1 MFYYIQNIIQNQ
13 ICMKHLQIIISRKV
27 AISITLMLLNISLKA
42 QINKDYLNS
51 NLGFEERVNILVG
64 QMTLDEKV
72 SQMQDVSVELPR
84 FNIPAYNWW
93 NEGLHGVAR
102 ADVATVFPQA
112 IGMAA
117 TFNDSLLFDVATV
130 ISDEFRA
137 KYNEYQ
143 RLNDYGRYK
152 GLTVWSPN
160 INIFRD
166 PRWGRGQ
173 ETYGEDPYLTSRIGV
188 AFVKGL
194 QGNDSVYLKTIAT
207 PKHYVVHSGPES
219 LRHVFD
225 VNVSEYDFF
234 DTYVPA
240 FEACVKKGGAYS
252 IMSAYNCFRGE
263 STSASNTLLNQ
274 LLRKKWGF
282 KGYVV
287 SDCGAITDVYS
298 THKIV
303 ATPEEAAAL
312 AVKSGCDLECGET
325 YSSLKKAVEKKYI
338 TEKEIDVALKRL
350 FLARFKLGMFDEFEK
365 VPFNKIPPAV
375 NDCAK
380 HRELSIKTALQTIVL
395 LKNERDLLPLNKN
408 LKTIA
413 VIGPNAD
420 DPNVMYGNY
429 NGTPSKYTTILDGIK
444 KQVSPSTKVLYYKAC
459 NIVDRKN
466 AIERVAGCF
475 EDGLKT
481 EYFNNENL
489 SGDPVFTKNSEFID
503 FAIYSSPEKGV
514 QAEHFSV
521 RWTGMLVVPETG
533 NYEFSMKGDDGYRLF
548 IDDNQIISDWTSHIV
563 TTNTYKMQLE
573 KGKKYAFR
581 AEYFNG
587 LYGGQVS
594 LHWMFD
600 DGDPALQTMNAVK
613 DADVIVFVGGLSPTL
628 EGEEM
633 PVDAEGF
640 SGGDRISI
648 NLPSIQT
655 EFLKK
660 LKALGK
666 PIVLVLLNG
675 SALAINWEAE
685 NIPSIVEAWYPG
697 QEGGTAVAD
706 VLFGNY
712 SPAGRLPVTFY
723 KSADQLPP
731 FTDYNME
738 GRTYRYFKQTPLYP
752 FGFGLSYTTFKY
764 SNLNAPKAA
773 RIGENLTISVSVTNK
788 GKTNSDEVVQLYIT
802 DNDGAFP
809 KPIRQLKGFRRVFI
823 KAGETKTVTFD
834 LEAQIFSHINSV
846 GERVISPGTYTL
858 SVGGGQPENR
868 RNNNMEQKIQL
879 TSAEVIID

>member
-1 MFYYIQNIIQNQ
+1 MN
-13 ICMKHLQIIISRKV
+13 HLPTIISRTV
-27 AISITLMLLNISLKA
+27 AMFITLILLNISLNA

-51 NLGFEERVNILVG
+51 NLSFEERVNILVS
-64 QMTLDEKV
+64 QMTLDEKI
-72 SQMQDVSVELPR
+72 SQMQDVSTALPR
-84 FNIPAYNWW
+84 FNIPTYNWW

-102 ADVATVFPQA
+102 VDFATVFPQT

-117 TFNDSLLFDVATV
+117 SFNDNLLFDVATV

-137 KYNEYQ
+137 KYNENQ
-143 RLNDYGRYK
+143 SLKDYGRYK

-173 ETYGEDPYLTSRIGV
+173 ETYGEDPFLTARMGV

-194 QGNDSVYLKTIAT
+194 QGNDPTYLKTIAT

-225 VNVSEYDFF
+225 ANVGEYDFL

-240 FEACVKKGGAYS
+240 FEACVKEGGAYS
-252 IMSAYNCFRGE
+252 IMSAYNRFRGE
-263 STSASNTLLNQ
+263 STSASDTLLNQ

-287 SDCGAITDVYS
+287 SDCGAITDIYT

-312 AVKSGCDLECGET
+312 GVKSGCDLECGET

-350 FLARFKLGMFDEFEK
+350 FMARFKLGMFDEFEK
-365 VPFNKIPPAV
+365 VPFNKIPLSV
-375 NDCAK
+375 NDCEK
-380 HRELSIKTALQTIVL
+380 HRALSVETARQSIVL
-395 LKNERDLLPLNKN
+395 LKNKNNLLPLNKN
-408 LKTIA
+408 LKTVA
-413 VIGPNAD
+413 VIGPNAV
-420 DPNVMYGNY
+420 DPKVMYGNY
-429 NGTPSKYTTILDGIK
+429 NGTPSKFTTILDGIK
-444 KQVSPSTKVLYYKAC
+444 KQVSTSTKVLYYKTC

-466 AIERVAGCF
+466 ALERVEGCF
-475 EDGLKT
+475 EDDLKT

-489 SGDPVFTKNSEFID
+489 SGDPVLTKKSKFID
-503 FAIYSSPEKGV
+503 CVIYSSPEKGV

-521 RWTGMLVVPETG
+521 RWTGVLVVPESG
-533 NYEFSMKGDDGYRLF
+533 NYEFSMTGDDGYRLF
-548 IDDNQIISDWTSHIV
+548 IDDKQIISDWTSHLV
-563 TTNTYKMQLE
+563 TTHTKTIKLE

-581 AEYFNG
+581 AEFFNSRNE
-587 LYGGQVS
+587 GQIS
-594 LHWMFD
+594 LNWTFED
-600 DGDPALQTMNAVK
+600 YDPTKETLNAVK
-613 DADVIVFVGGLSPTL
+613 DADVIIFVGGLSPTL

-633 PVDAEGF
+633 PTNAEGF
-640 SGGDRISI
+640 NGGDRTSI
-648 NLPSIQT
+648 NLPSVQT
-655 EFLKK
+655 ELLKK

-731 FTDYNME
+731 FEDYNME
-738 GRTYRYFKQTPLYP
+738 GRTYRYFKKKPLFP

-764 SNLNAPKAA
+764 SKLSGPKTAEV
-773 RIGENLTISVSVTNK
+773 GENLSISVNVTNK
-788 GKTNSDEVVQLYIT
+788 GKLNSDEVVQLYVT
-802 DNDGAFP
+802 DNNGTLP
-809 KPIRQLKGFRRVFI
+809 KPLRQLKGINRVHI
-823 KAGETKTVTFD
+823 KAGETKTVTFKLD
-834 LEAQIFSHINSV
+834 SQTFSHINNNAQ
-846 GERVISPGTYTL
+846 RVISPGSYTI
-858 SVGGGQPENR
+858 SVGGGQPEIR
-868 RNNNMEQKIQL
+868 GNNNIEQKIKL
-879 TSAEVIID
+879 TSSEVIID